1 MKICY
6 LHYSKKAKQIIT
18 INISKPIWTILK
30 ILGKG
35 IKCIITIKNFCSDIP
50 KSLSYNG
57 STITNQGKISNVFN
71 NYFATIVGKT
81 KESISPSQQNF
92 SDFLKKRHQN
102 SYFLSPANKSEM
114 QNIISSLDS
123 NKSIGPNSMPIKI
136 LKLIKKDISS
146 QLADS

>member
-35 IKCIITIKNFCSDIP
+35 ISCIITIKNLSSDIP
-50 KSLSYNG
+50 KSLYYNG

-71 NYFATIVGKT
+71 NYFILQWLLEKQKKVSVPRSNISLVSLKT
-81 KESISPSQQNF
+81 DIKT
-92 SDFLKKRHQN
+92 
-102 SYFLSPANKSEM
+102 
-114 QNIISSLDS
+114 
-123 NKSIGPNSMPIKI
+123 PIF
-136 LKLIKKDISS
+136 
-146 QLADS
+146 

>member
-71 NYFATIVGKT
+71 NYFATIAGKT

-114 QNIISSLDS
+114 QNIVSSLDS
-123 NKSIGPNSMPIKI
+123 K
-136 LKLIKKDISS
+136 
-146 QLADS
+146 